1 MSGQIT
7 PYAQYSQAYV
17 IDPDMERARMVEAM
31 MRDHLS
37 HEQMHLL
44 RDALE
49 SVFTQG
55 ESATQTNEH
64 YIRLFLDAKRVENL
78 SKRTIRYY
86 EQTLHACIGYI
97 DRPIRLIDANDIR
110 RCLAWAL
117 TERKV
122 SPTTANNER
131 RVLSTF
137 FQWLENEDLIR
148 KSPVKRT
155 KSIREERRDKKPF
168 TDEDVTKM
176 RESLRDVREKAI
188 FELLLSSGMR
198 VGELCGLDRDA
209 MDMHER
215 ECEVLGKGSKR
226 RMCYFSAAAKLYLEQ
241 YLETRTDSNPAL
253 FVGKVS
259 PHNRLSLSAIED
271 MMRNLG
277 KRAGVA
283 NVHPHRFRRTFA
295 TNKLRRGMK
304 LEEIQQLLGHT
315 NIDTTL
321 IYAKLDYELLKVNA
335 RRLS

>member
-1 MSGQIT
+1 
-7 PYAQYSQAYV
+7 
-17 IDPDMERARMVEAM
+17 MERARRGEAM

-49 SVFTQG
+49 SVFMRG

-110 RCLAWAL
+110 RCMAWAL
-117 TERKV
+117 NERKV
-122 SPTTANNER
+122 SPATANNER

-168 TDEDVTKM
+168 SDEDVTKM

-198 VGELCGLDRDA
+198 VSELCGLNRKD

-226 RMCYFSAAAKLYLEQ
+226 RMCYFSAAAKLYLGQ
-241 YLETRTDSNPAL
+241 YLDARADTNPAL
-253 FVGKVS
+253 FVSKAR
-259 PHNRLSLSAIED
+259 PHSRLSPSAIEVI
-271 MMRNLG
+271 MRNLG